1 MKIDENI
8 KIKDLMK
15 TASGNDIISRMFYAL
30 GLDERIVYLPF
41 ISNIKL
47 KDLPRLSMGKID
59 EDMLK
64 ALLELLNNVNYD
76 IKKDECEIQEEWWKE
91 AVFYEIY
98 PRSFKD
104 SNNDGIG
111 DIEGIIQKLDYLKD
125 LGVDALW
132 VCPFYDSPGADNGY
146 DVRDY
151 YKVQKEFGEPADVK
165 RLFKEVHKRGM
176 RIIVDLVLNHTS
188 DEHEWF
194 KKSLKGIKPYD
205 DFYIW
210 RDKPNNWESMFKT
223 DTWKYFKERK
233 QYALHLFCDK
243 QMDLNWD
250 NEELRQEMYK
260 IAGYWLKEGADG
272 FRLDVACLISKE
284 NELSD
289 GNEKIGELIGF
300 TGIEKYFHGPHL
312 DEYLKEFN
320 QAVLRPHNAYAVGE
334 CPGHGI
340 YMSRYLTG
348 DDNGEL
354 NQSFNFDH
362 LENPGKIRYMIYD
375 VDLRK
380 TVKELTRWQEEM
392 SNHCWPTLFFN
403 NHDTPRMN
411 SKVDHT
417 GKYNS
422 EISKLLITVL
432 MTLKGTPYLYQ
443 GEEIGMTNYPFKKLD
458 EYKDVETLSVYES
471 FRKKYKA
478 NKNKAMKHLLYGSRD
493 HARTPMQWNDEE
505 YAGFSSHKP
514 WLNVNPNYKVIN
526 VERQTKQPDSVLN
539 YYKKAIKLRHDNK
552 CLIYGSFK
560 KHNTDNDIFMFERNY
575 KDEKFTVLINLTD
588 KIKKNHH
595 HINGEL
601 MLCSY
606 ETKSDY
612 LRPYE
617 ARVYRISRIA

>member
-1 MKIDENI
+1 MKVDENI

-41 ISNIKL
+41 ISSIKL

-478 NKNKAMKHLLYGSRD
+478 NKNQAMKHLLYGSRD

-514 WLNVNPNYKVIN
+514 WLNVNPNYKEIN

-552 CLIYGSFK
+552 CLIYGAFK

-575 KDEKFTVLINLTD
+575 KDERFTVLINLTD

-595 HINGEL
+595 HIDGEIVL
-601 MLCSY
+601 KSY
-606 ETKSDY
+606 EAESEY

-617 ARVYRISRIA
+617 ARVYRISRNA

>member
-41 ISNIKL
+41 ISSIKL

-111 DIEGIIQKLDYLKD
+111 DIEGIIHKLDYLKD

-514 WLNVNPNYKVIN
+514 WLNVNPNYKEIN

-575 KDEKFTVLINLTD
+575 KDERFTVLINLTD

-595 HINGEL
+595 HINGKL

-606 ETKSDY
+606 ETDSNY